1 MLSNLTQGSLRFT
14 LGYVPPPPLG
24 AKRLRYPVVTT
35 QEFLS
40 VQVDQRPVLMF
51 SYILKRIKKGRAGIL
66 PAIYR
71 GRLFCLAF
79 CVLSGWK
86 PSERLQE
93 FFVSASPSHYFSQFP
108 AKRVLTRDD
117 RNGQLFSL

>member
-51 SYILKRIKKGRAGIL
+51 SYILKRIVKGRAGIL
-66 PAIYR
+66 PAICR
-71 GRLFCLAF
+71 GRDARAPL
-79 CVLSGWK
+79 
-86 PSERLQE
+86 
-93 FFVSASPSHYFSQFP
+93 P
-108 AKRVLTRDD
+108 APFLPGFLRVFWLEAP
-117 RNGQLFSL
+117 